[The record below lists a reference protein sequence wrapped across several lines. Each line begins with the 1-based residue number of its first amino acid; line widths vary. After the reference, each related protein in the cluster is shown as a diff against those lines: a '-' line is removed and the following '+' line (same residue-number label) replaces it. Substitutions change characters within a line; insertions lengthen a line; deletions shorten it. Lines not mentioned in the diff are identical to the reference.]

1 MSKKP
6 AISNAKQALNQMKLE
21 VANELGI
28 SNSNIDGSNDTSY
41 KNGRIG
47 GNLGGIMSRR
57 LVEMGEEQLLREYN
71 KKNK

>member
-6 AISNAKQALNQMKLE
+6 AISNAKQVLNQMKLE
-21 VANELGI
+21 ISNELGV
-28 SNSNIDGSNDTSY
+28 SNSHIDGSNDTSY
-41 KNGRIG
+41 KNGHIG
-47 GNLGGIMSRR
+47 GNLGGVMSRR